1 MNLPTLVAAD
11 RLRDFTA
18 AAFERRGVPPADAQ
32 IAADVLVTADL
43 RGVDSHGVARLHHYL
58 RRIAQGLVDPATRL
72 TVVRELPAAL
82 AFDANNGIGL
92 VAAHHAMRECVERA
106 ATYGVATVTVRGS
119 NHCGIAGYF
128 AMQALPREMIGVA
141 MTNSS
146 PIVVPFGGRKPLLGT
161 NPLSW
166 AIPCGDEPP
175 LVLDM
180 ATSAAAFGKVELA
193 QRTGTPMP
201 LGWALGRDGLPTA
214 DPLEARAALSLLPL
228 GGLAE
233 GVGYKGYGLATVV
246 DALCHALAGAAASRA
261 IEGVQTRGGTPS
273 NIGHFFAAY
282 RVDGFRDLQDFK
294 RDMDELVRALHACPP
309 APGVERV
316 LVPGEKEHLATLHRR
331 QYGIPLHP
339 EVTTTLRAIA
349 DELDIPSIT

>member
-1 MNLPTLVAAD
+1 MTTTTAIPAD

-18 AAFERRGVPPADAQ
+18 TAFERRGVPPADAR
-32 IAADVLVTADL
+32 IAADVLVAADL

-58 RRIAQGLVDPATRL
+58 RRIEQGLVDPVTR
-72 TVVRELPAAL
+72 VSVIRELPTTVAL
-82 AFDANNGIGL
+82 DANNGVGL
-92 VAAHHAMRECVERA
+92 VAAHHAMQLCVERA
-106 ATYGVATVTVRGS
+106 AQYGSAAVTVRAS
-119 NHCGIAGYF
+119 NHCGIAGYY
-128 AMQALPREMIGVA
+128 AMRALPHDMIGVA

-146 PIVVPFGGRKPLLGT
+146 PIVVPFGGRRPLLGT
-161 NPLSW
+161 NPLAW
-166 AIPCGDEPP
+166 AIPCAEEPP
-175 LVLDM
+175 LVVDM
-180 ATSAAAFGKVELA
+180 ATSAAAFGKIEIA

-233 GVGYKGYGLATVV
+233 GVGYKGYALAAVV

-261 IEGVQTRGGTPS
+261 IEGVQTRGGKPS

-282 RVDGFRDLQDFK
+282 RVDGFRDLADFK

-309 APGVERV
+309 APGVDRV
-316 LVPGEKEHLATLHRR
+316 LVPGEKEHLATLHR
-331 QYGIPLHP
+331 QDHGIPLHP
-339 EVTTTLRAIA
+339 EVAATLRGIA
-349 DELDIPSIT
+349 EELGIPPIL